1 MSIGGGIL
9 LIVIGA
15 ILSFALNINVGWIDL
30 HFVGYIL
37 MAAGVV
43 IVIIG
48 IALLMR
54 RRRTISTTRS
64 GVDPAGGERITR
76 ESSGPDD
83 PVV

>member
-15 ILSFALNINVGWIDL
+15 ILSFALNIDVGWIDL

-48 IALLMR
+48 IAMLMR
-54 RRRTISTTRS
+54 RRRTVSTSRS
-64 GVDPAGGERITR
+64 AVDPVNGERVTR
-76 ESSGPDD
+76 QSSDTDD
-83 PVV
+83 PLV